1 MSKYGIG
8 LRNVGSYMV
17 SGQPFI
23 TGSAVNNS
31 DEIKIEFPFITK
43 NITVKIPTPRNIATR
58 VDNTANAGG
67 DANWYAM
74 ADQSGGGL
82 NRGPFF
88 SGFGWDGSNPPIDY
102 TYSLWFKYVQQD
114 SSLYPIT
121 FLPPVGDT
129 HMFSTQFI
137 NSTTLR
143 FKLILKDRQ

>member
-88 SGFGWDGSNPPIDY
+88 SGF
-102 TYSLWFKYVQQD
+102 
-114 SSLYPIT
+114 
-121 FLPPVGDT
+121 
-129 HMFSTQFI
+129 
-137 NSTTLR
+137 
-143 FKLILKDRQ
+143 